1 MLFRMLRWPELARAQ
16 GFLPGYRFTGNVQEI
31 TKQIG
36 NAVPRRLARALVAAA
51 IRQDPDVRFI
61 EDADTAKAA

>member
-1 MLFRMLRWPELARAQ
+1 MWAGYNRRRAKD
-16 GFLPGYRFTGNVQEI
+16 R
-31 TKQIG
+31 
-36 NAVPRRLARALVAAA
+36 AADARALVAAA